1 MKHLP
6 IGITQSGVL
15 HIPGDDPPD
24 LDSQFKMVKE
34 SGVYDYIDKTPL
46 PGQEADYL
54 RCRDK
59 YDLPIRTGGWFYRL
73 GENEELLLENLRMG
87 ARLGSIMHNTQIQMH
102 HADGHLVTNEEIA
115 ELYLRA
121 YEVGEECGCLST
133 FEVHVNMWS
142 EDFRRVVEV
151 GELVEKRAI
160 PFRITMDHSHVIF
173 KIDNPLEQE
182 ILNIRPAVESGELI
196 LNPFDE
202 GNVVDQWIDHGYV
215 WHCHARAAVPN
226 NPKNIWGR
234 HEDGSVGRGIQ
245 YPFLEPKA
253 GEYHSEWNE
262 ENLEPW
268 KEAIRHLLRYHA
280 THDDS
285 KLGQISTEFIVG
297 ADYGMGNK
305 YSIFEHSMACAQW
318 LRDTWEAT
326 QALA

>member
-1 MKHLP
+1 MKDLP
-6 IGITQSGVL
+6 IGITQGGVL
-15 HIPGDDPPD
+15 RLPDDGFPD
-24 LDSQFKMVKE
+24 VETMFRMVKE
-34 SGVYDYIDKTPL
+34 SGVYDYLDKTP
-46 PGQEADYL
+46 PAGEVDAYL

-73 GENEELLLENLRMG
+73 GENEDLLFDNLRLG

-102 HADGHLVTNEEIA
+102 HADGHLVTNEEIVA
-115 ELYLRA
+115 LYLRA
-121 YEVGEECGCLST
+121 HDVGEECGCVAT

-151 GELVEKRAI
+151 GEMVEKRGI
-160 PFRITMDHSHVIF
+160 PFRITLDHSHVIF
-173 KIDNPLEQE
+173 KIDNPKEQE
-182 ILNIRPAVESGELI
+182 VLNIRPAVESGELV

-202 GNVVDQWIDHGYV
+202 GNVVDQWIDGGFV
-215 WHCHARAAVPN
+215 WHCHARAAAPN
-226 NPKNIWGR
+226 NPRNIWAK

-245 YPFLEPKA
+245 YPFIEPKP
-253 GEYHSEWNE
+253 GEYHSEWKE

-268 KEAIRHLLRYHA
+268 KEAIRHLMRYHA

-297 ADYGMGNK
+297 VDYGAGNK
-305 YSIFEHSMACAQW
+305 YDIFEHSVACARW
-318 LRDTWEAT
+318 MRETWNAI